1 MLSDSSL
8 NYLNRHPIEN
18 ILDEDEL
25 LEWESDLNTI
35 TPETAIRMCNLEKM
49 KGTDDLFLPCTFD
62 ETYIYEQEAIET
74 QLLTLQ
80 HELELQSK
88 FTKFENSNI

>member
-35 TPETAIRMCNLEKM
+35 TPGM
-49 KGTDDLFLPCTFD
+49 
-62 ETYIYEQEAIET
+62 
-74 QLLTLQ
+74 
-80 HELELQSK
+80 
-88 FTKFENSNI
+88 